1 MVVYLTKST
10 DARRLLAD
18 GYFHVGGESGT
29 TSIFDAGM
37 SRDARSAPQKAIATV
52 AATRQFRSAF
62 YVGALTN
69 RSAGIVG
76 SSTRL
81 AMNKTLRVMQLNVRK
96 QGAVHDSLMNDE
108 ETQDA
113 VALAIQEP

>member
-1 MVVYLTKST
+1 MS
-10 DARRLLAD
+10 
-18 GYFHVGGESGT
+18 GGVQN
-29 TSIFDAGM
+29 ALW
-37 SRDARSAPQKAIATV
+37 KAIVTV
-52 AATRQFRSAF
+52 AAIRRFRSAF
-62 YVGALTN
+62 HAVALTD

-76 SSTRL
+76 SSTRH

-96 QGAVHDSLMNDE
+96 QGAVYDSLMNDE